1 MKIDVCDTIP
11 SQWLYLKTDKEESL
25 SEEDN
30 TIALLGIIEQEIQK
44 ERRND
49 SSLIAKRYSS
59 LKQLFPDLSS
69 QSLKKLL
76 EILLQSSKI
85 YRFIT

>member
-49 SSLIAKRYSS
+49 SSLQSQRNGILLSNNSS
-59 LKQLFPDLSS
+59 LI
-69 QSLKKLL
+69 SLLNL
-76 EILLQSSKI
+76 
-85 YRFIT
+85 

>member
-49 SSLIAKRYSS
+49 SSL
-59 LKQLFPDLSS
+59 
-69 QSLKKLL
+69 QS
-76 EILLQSSKI
+76 
-85 YRFIT
+85 

>member
-1 MKIDVCDTIP
+1 VKIDVCDTIP
-11 SQWLYLKTDKEESL
+11 SQWLYLKTEESL

-49 SSLIAKRYSS
+49 SSL
-59 LKQLFPDLSS
+59 
-69 QSLKKLL
+69 QS
-76 EILLQSSKI
+76 
-85 YRFIT
+85 